1 MAEATKTTTRKPAAR
16 KPQDRKPKTTDEV
29 VVQGITLNVPKTDLA
44 GRLADWDVIEGIATM
59 NDPAAGGLDRM
70 VAVSRV
76 LRSLFAGDY
85 ERIKGELRVKH
96 DGKLTEQIMG
106 DFLRDAFQ
114 EISPNS

>member
-1 MAEATKTTTRKPAAR
+1 MAEAAKTTTRKPAAR
-16 KPQDRKPKTTDEV
+16 KPQDRKPKLTAEV
-29 VVQGITLNVPKTDLA
+29 VVQGITLNVPKDELA
-44 GRLADWDVIEGIATM
+44 DRLADWDVIEGIATM
-59 NDPAAGGLDRM
+59 NDDAAGGIDRM

-76 LRSLFAGDY
+76 LKSLFAGDY
-85 ERIKGELRVKH
+85 ERIKSELRAKH